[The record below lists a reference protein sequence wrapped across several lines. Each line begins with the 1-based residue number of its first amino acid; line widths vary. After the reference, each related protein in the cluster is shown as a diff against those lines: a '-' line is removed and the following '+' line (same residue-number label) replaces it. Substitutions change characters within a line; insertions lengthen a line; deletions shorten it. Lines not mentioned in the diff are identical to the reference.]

1 MAAADLVQLIDLALG
16 SQPCGVVNFNY
27 LHGLLHEIVKRLVQ
41 VERDQSAGGPAA
53 ALADLRPTASL
64 PIQPQDG
71 AVPAKQTGT
80 SVIEEEGGREEVE
93 IGREPSASAGGTP
106 IRPSSSAL
114 GPSGSQLVGRRS
126 RPSIVTAA
134 NDLSAL
140 ERKLQELELKMDT
153 MQSLPDMLERKSSDS
168 QATPVHDMWNFT
180 ILSKRLSATEDGL
193 DKVSSRVSFF
203 FHGVYCV
210 VPFRHNGYL
219 IVVLDPTA
227 DVME

>member
-41 VERDQSAGGPAA
+41 VERDKSAGGSVAEPV
-53 ALADLRPTASL
+53 DLRPTDSL

-71 AVPAKQTGT
+71 TVTFKQPGP
-80 SVIEEEGGREEVE
+80 SVTEEEGEKREGEM
-93 IGREPSASAGGTP
+93 GREPSAPAGGTP

-114 GPSGSQLVGRRS
+114 GPSGSQLLGRRS

-193 DKVSSRVSFF
+193 DKASSDTGF
-203 FHGVYCV
+203 
-210 VPFRHNGYL
+210 
-219 IVVLDPTA
+219 VLWCLLY
-227 DVME
+227 V